1 MGDFFIGGNRLQHL
15 MWKTYKF
22 VPDITHTVNF

>member
-22 VPDITHTVNF
+22 VKNIIHTGNF